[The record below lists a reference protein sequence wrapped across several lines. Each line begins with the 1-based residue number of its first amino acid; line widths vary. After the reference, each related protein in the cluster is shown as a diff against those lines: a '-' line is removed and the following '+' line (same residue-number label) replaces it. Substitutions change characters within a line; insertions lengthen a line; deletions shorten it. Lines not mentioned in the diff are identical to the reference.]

1 MREHLAMRVDH
12 LRALGMSEADAQAE
26 ALRRFGDT
34 DEYSAYT
41 ERRVARQTRWHDA
54 VDWVEDWLQD
64 IRYAGR
70 QFRRNVGFTALAV
83 LTLALGIGA
92 NTAIFTVVHRL
103 LIAPLPYPDGNR
115 IVKLVVGE
123 GDNYGAPDQAVVKAW
138 LARAHSIENIAAVN
152 VDAIYVQDFGDT
164 QDTIPAFIT
173 WNYLRLLDVRPALG
187 RAFTV
192 DEVRPGAPPVAMISY
207 GKWQREFG
215 GAPDVLGK
223 TIQVADQGERR
234 FTIVGVTPPEMSIP
248 MSQPGGASGKL
259 RHPEPA
265 VWLPA
270 SHDSIGGGYL
280 FARLRPGV
288 SARQA
293 SDELQAIMESEESG
307 ARSPRAQLG
316 TFNGAQARAR
326 AMRAQD
332 FLDPRETQ
340 TVQVLF
346 VAVGVLLLIACAN
359 VANLLMSRAWT
370 RRREF
375 AVRTALG
382 AGRGRLA
389 RQVLTES
396 VLLALAGGVLGV
408 GVAWLTLKIII
419 ALRPPSLENL
429 ASVRVES
436 TVLLW
441 SAGIS
446 VLTGIL
452 FGCAPALFAAARSA
466 GDVLRSETRGAA
478 GGTAARRM
486 RSTLIVLEIAM
497 SLVLLV
503 GAGLLVRSFVALQRI
518 PLGFEPHG
526 LVEAD
531 VIMQLRRDWSLET
544 RASYRNEIV
553 NRLRAMPGV
562 TAATIGIM
570 PGEGWKSGAPLET
583 ERDASGN
590 SRRVSEYATI
600 FAGPNYFRIAGMRLI
615 AGRSPDSLPL
625 PAGGNGQQ
633 AIPQEVVV
641 SRSTARR
648 LWPDGRVIG
657 AHLYS
662 NTGGRGI
669 SEMYTVVG
677 IVEDIQIAGHRMS
690 TGLVEIYQPPPARL
704 PGYPTILLRTT
715 LPEREAVASIRR
727 IVADFGAELKIA
739 SGMPAGALVQQVTV
753 GDTYLSESLA
763 PTRFA
768 MALLAAFAGIA
779 LVLSGV
785 GPLRG
790 DRVLGHAAHARDRRA
805 RRARRRRQVG
815 EALDRGRRPQADD
828 VRRHPRGRRRG
839 GEHARAREP
848 AVRREPS
855 GPAELRRHRLARRR
869 NSIRCL
875 LRPRAPGN
883 AGRSHG
889 GAPDGLRKEEG
900 GQRKEAR
907 RRSVASRAD

>member
-1 MREHLAMRVDH
+1 VL
-12 LRALGMSEADAQAE
+12 LRA
-26 ALRRFGDT
+26 
-34 DEYSAYT
+34 
-41 ERRVARQTRWHDA
+41 
-54 VDWVEDWLQD
+54 
-64 IRYAGR
+64 
-70 QFRRNVGFTALAV
+70 
-83 LTLALGIGA
+83 
-92 NTAIFTVVHRL
+92 
-103 LIAPLPYPDGNR
+103 
-115 IVKLVVGE
+115 
-123 GDNYGAPDQAVVKAW
+123 
-138 LARAHSIENIAAVN
+138 
-152 VDAIYVQDFGDT
+152 
-164 QDTIPAFIT
+164 
-173 WNYLRLLDVRPALG
+173 
-187 RAFTV
+187 
-192 DEVRPGAPPVAMISY
+192 
-207 GKWQREFG
+207 
-215 GAPDVLGK
+215 
-223 TIQVADQGERR
+223 
-234 FTIVGVTPPEMSIP
+234 
-248 MSQPGGASGKL
+248 
-259 RHPEPA
+259 
-265 VWLPA
+265 
-270 SHDSIGGGYL
+270 
-280 FARLRPGV
+280 
-288 SARQA
+288 
-293 SDELQAIMESEESG
+293 
-307 ARSPRAQLG
+307 
-316 TFNGAQARAR
+316 
-326 AMRAQD
+326 
-332 FLDPRETQ
+332 
-340 TVQVLF
+340 
-346 VAVGVLLLIACAN
+346 
-359 VANLLMSRAWT
+359 
-370 RRREF
+370 
-375 AVRTALG
+375 
-382 AGRGRLA
+382 RLA

-408 GVAWLTLKIII
+408 GVAWLTLKTII

-466 GDVLRSETRGAA
+466 GDVLRSETRGAS
-478 GGTAARRM
+478 GGAAARRM

-503 GAGLLVRSFVALQRI
+503 GAGLLVRSFIALQQM

-662 NTGGRGI
+662 NVGGRGI

-677 IVEDIQIAGHRMS
+677 IVQDIQIAGHRMS

-727 IVADFGAELKIA
+727 IVADFSAELKVA

-753 GDTYLSESLA
+753 GDRYLSESLA

-768 MALLAAFAGIA
+768 MALLAAFAMIA

-785 GPLRG
+785 GLYGVIAYSVTQRTREIGVRVALGADARSVKRLIVGGGLRLTTLG
-790 DRVLGHAAHARDRRA
+790 VILGVVAAVASTRVLASLLYGVSPVDPLSFVAIALLVVAIAFAACYVPA
-805 RRARRRRQVG
+805 RRAMRVDPM
-815 EALDRGRRPQADD
+815 EAL
-828 VRRHPRGRRRG
+828 
-839 GEHARAREP
+839 
-848 AVRREPS
+848 
-855 GPAELRRHRLARRR
+855 
-869 NSIRCL
+869 
-875 LRPRAPGN
+875 
-883 AGRSHG
+883 
-889 GAPDGLRKEEG
+889 
-900 GQRKEAR
+900 
-907 RRSVASRAD
+907 RAD